1 MRDGDLTGNST
12 LDKISAGGDEHAF
25 RWREGSNARLCVVHA
40 ADEDMARS
48 IPRNRSTEG
57 TTMNRIA
64 VTIVGLGLSLASV
77 SLGSAE
83 EPSSGQAR
91 ASAEIRKLGS
101 KVIVDEESPGKA
113 VIGVDFTGTMVS
125 ARELAFL
132 RSQGLRDLS
141 HYCYRDSRAMERA
154 FKITD
159 VDLEYLQGLPEL
171 QFLNLCGTRVTNARL
186 ANLKGLGRLQWLNV
200 SRTRVTAAGMCTSE
214 VWRDW
219 KCWSCRKPACRAQGA
234 AHLKGL
240 TKLQFLDLNQTAL
253 SDAGLEHL
261 QGKLGQALP
270 KCEIDW

>member
-1 MRDGDLTGNST
+1 
-12 LDKISAGGDEHAF
+12 
-25 RWREGSNARLCVVHA
+25 
-40 ADEDMARS
+40 MARS

-200 SRTRVTAAGMCTSE
+200 SRTRVTAAGM
-214 VWRDW
+214 
-219 KCWSCRKPACRAQGA
+219 
-234 AHLKGL
+234 AHLGGL
-240 TKLQFLDLNQTAL
+240 ARLEMLVLSETSVSSAGCGAPQGIDQTPIPRPEPNR
-253 SDAGLEHL
+253 SKRCWAGASPRKARAGVAEVR
-261 QGKLGQALP
+261 
-270 KCEIDW
+270 D